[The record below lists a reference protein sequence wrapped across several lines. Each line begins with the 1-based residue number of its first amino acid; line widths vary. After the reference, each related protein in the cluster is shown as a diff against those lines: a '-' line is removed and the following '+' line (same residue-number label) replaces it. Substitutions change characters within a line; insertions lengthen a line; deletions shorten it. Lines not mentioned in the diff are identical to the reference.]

1 MKAVIKYVCFHRE
14 PVSQGSLIPVKF
26 DDTVKTFNDRTA
38 AFIKQCVY
46 EGDRERY
53 AAFVNSD
60 TMLAE
65 YHRGHRTDSLEF
77 RQKLENGGI
86 RWLRLT
92 VDLVES
98 PHSTDVE
105 VYLLYENID
114 EQKRAELETRHMA
127 ETDPLTGLLNRKAF
141 FEIADMVIQNSIPGS
156 MHAFFML
163 DIDGFK
169 DINDTFGHAKGDE
182 ALTETARKLQALLR
196 KDDLIGRLGGDEF
209 VMLLRNIPHDMD
221 LAKKAELIGQKLQK
235 PFGAEMKLTVSLGI
249 CVCPNDG
256 EESHALYEKADTALY
271 AAKESGRNTFRIY
284 TSDMPKKGAG
294 ADNHAMMA
302 GKTE

>member
-1 MKAVIKYVCFHRE
+1 M
-14 PVSQGSLIPVKF
+14 
-26 DDTVKTFNDRTA
+26 
-38 AFIKQCVY
+38 Y